1 MENITT
7 ATTTVLTPQT
17 LGENGKYNL
26 RITNNHTDTQTIS
39 LFLNDGTSDFYIIK
53 ELVMPVA
60 TAVEI
65 PVSFEPLEYSCKLQT
80 HSATTNITIR
90 KMTLKE

>member
-7 ATTTVLTPQT
+7 QTTTTLTPQL
-17 LGENGKYNL
+17 LGENGSYDL
-26 RITNNHTDTQTIS
+26 YVSNNHTDTQTIS

-53 ELVMPVA
+53 ELVIPVA
-60 TAVEI
+60 TAVLLEDFG
-65 PVSFEPLEYSCKLQT
+65 FEPSQYCCKLQT

-90 KMTLKE
+90 KISK